1 MQNSAGWTKYITPVL
16 VTIALFMLGT
26 IMAQVSRIDEK
37 LFHHLANDEIHM
49 PRSLYVSKAEFD
61 IQSRFIE
68 KENDRIIKAIDDL
81 RKDLKSE
88 CSNGKSK
95 TRN

>member
-1 MQNSAGWTKYITPVL
+1 MKESWTKYITPVL
-16 VTIALFMLGT
+16 VTIALFMLGS
-26 IMAQVSRIDEK
+26 IMAQVSRVDEK

-81 RKDLKSE
+81 RNDLRAE
-88 CSNGKSK
+88 YGKGK
-95 TRN
+95 TRD

>member
-1 MQNSAGWTKYITPVL
+1 MPDKDNWTKYITPVL
-16 VTIALFMLGT
+16 VTIALFMLGEV
-26 IMAQVSRIDEK
+26 MAQVGRVEEK
-37 LFHHLANDEIHM
+37 LFHHLSNDEIHM

-68 KENDRIIKAIDDL
+68 KENDRILRAIDDL
-81 RKDLKSE
+81 RTDLKAE
-88 CSNGKSK
+88 YTNGKGR

>member
-1 MQNSAGWTKYITPVL
+1 MKESWTKYITPVL
-16 VTIALFMLGT
+16 VTIAIFMLGN
-26 IMAQVSRIDEK
+26 IMAQVGRVDEK

-49 PRSLYVSKAEFD
+49 PRNLYVSKAEFD

-81 RKDLKSE
+81 RNDLKAE
-88 CSNGKSK
+88 YGKGK

>member
-1 MQNSAGWTKYITPVL
+1 MKEGWTKYITPVL
-16 VTIALFMLGT
+16 VTITIFMLGN
-26 IMAQVSRIDEK
+26 IMAQMGRVEER

-49 PRSLYVSKAEFD
+49 PRSQFVSKAEFE

-81 RKDLKSE
+81 RNDLKAE
-88 CSNGKSK
+88 YGKGK
-95 TRN
+95 ARN

>member
-1 MQNSAGWTKYITPVL
+1 MKENWAKYITPVL
-16 VTIALFMLGT
+16 VTIAIFMLGN
-26 IMAQVSRIDEK
+26 IMAQVGRVDEK

-61 IQSRFIE
+61 IQCRFIE

-81 RKDLKSE
+81 RNDLKAE
-88 CSNGKSK
+88 YGKGK

>member
-1 MQNSAGWTKYITPVL
+1 MKESWTKYITPVL
-16 VTIALFMLGT
+16 VTIAIFMLGN
-26 IMAQVSRIDEK
+26 IMAQVGRVDEK

-81 RKDLKSE
+81 RNDLKSE
-88 CSNGKSK
+88 YSNGKSK

>member
-1 MQNSAGWTKYITPVL
+1 MQNGSWTKYITPVL
-16 VTIALFMLGT
+16 VTIAIFMLGV
-26 IMAQVSRIDEK
+26 IMAQVNRIDEK

-68 KENDRIIKAIDDL
+68 KENDRIIKVIDEL
-81 RKDLKSE
+81 RSDLKA
-88 CSNGKSK
+88 GRK
-95 TRN
+95 

>member
-1 MQNSAGWTKYITPVL
+1 MKESWTKYITPVL
-16 VTIALFMLGT
+16 VTIALFMLGS
-26 IMAQVSRIDEK
+26 IMAQVSRVDEK

-81 RKDLKSE
+81 RNDLKAE
-88 CSNGKSK
+88 YGKGK

>member
-1 MQNSAGWTKYITPVL
+1 MQNGNWTKYITPVL
-16 VTIALFMLGT
+16 VTIALFMLGS
-26 IMAQVSRIDEK
+26 IMAQVSRVDEK

-68 KENDRIIKAIDDL
+68 KENDRIIKAIDEL
-81 RKDLKSE
+81 KNDLKSW
-88 CSNGKSK
+88 KK
-95 TRN
+95 

>member
-1 MQNSAGWTKYITPVL
+1 MQNGNWTKYITPVL
-16 VTIALFMLGT
+16 VTIALFMLGS
-26 IMAQVSRIDEK
+26 IMAQVGRVDEK

-68 KENDRIIKAIDDL
+68 KENDRIIKAIDEL
-81 RKDLKSE
+81 KNDLKSW
-88 CSNGKSK
+88 KK
-95 TRN
+95 

>member
-1 MQNSAGWTKYITPVL
+1 MHNSSSWTKLINPVL
-16 VTIALFMLGT
+16 VTIVIFMLGT
-26 IMAQVSRIDEK
+26 IINQVNRIDEK

-68 KENDRIIKAIDDL
+68 KENDRIIKEI
-81 RKDLKSE
+81 RELKVDIKEGYLS
-88 CSNGKSK
+88 GKKS
-95 TRN
+95 

>member
-1 MQNSAGWTKYITPVL
+1 MQNDNWTKYITPVL
-16 VTIALFMLGT
+16 VTIALFMLGS
-26 IMAQVSRIDEK
+26 IMAQVSRVDEK

-68 KENDRIIKAIDDL
+68 KENDRILKAIDDL
-81 RKDLKSE
+81 RNDLKV
-88 CSNGKSK
+88 KSRDGRTK
-95 TRN
+95 

>member
-1 MQNSAGWTKYITPVL
+1 MKESWTKYITPVL
-16 VTIALFMLGT
+16 VTIAIFMLGN
-26 IMAQVSRIDEK
+26 IMAQVGRVDEK

-68 KENDRIIKAIDDL
+68 KENDRIIRAIDDL

-88 CSNGKSK
+88 YSNGKSK

>member
-1 MQNSAGWTKYITPVL
+1 MNGAGWTKYITPVL
-16 VTIALFMLGT
+16 VTIAIFMLGS
-26 IMAQVSRIDEK
+26 IMAQMNRIDEK

-49 PRSLYVSKAEFD
+49 PRSLYVSKAEFE

-81 RKDLKSE
+81 RIDLKA
-88 CSNGKSK
+88 KRK
-95 TRN
+95 

>member
-1 MQNSAGWTKYITPVL
+1 MQNSAGWIKYITPVL
-16 VTIALFMLGT
+16 VTIALFMLGS

-68 KENDRIIKAIDDL
+68 KENDRIIRAIDDL

-88 CSNGKSK
+88 YSNGKSK

>member
-1 MQNSAGWTKYITPVL
+1 MENSAGWIKYITPVL

-37 LFHHLANDEIHM
+37 LFHHLSNDEIHM
-49 PRSLYVSKAEFD
+49 PRSFYVSKAEFD

-81 RKDLKSE
+81 RVDIKAGCLS
-88 CSNGKSK
+88 GKK
-95 TRN
+95 K

>member
-1 MQNSAGWTKYITPVL
+1 MKESWTKYITPVL
-16 VTIALFMLGT
+16 VTIAIFMLGNIT
-26 IMAQVSRIDEK
+26 AQVGRVEEK
-37 LFHHLANDEIHM
+37 LFHNLANDEIHM

-81 RKDLKSE
+81 RNDLKAGYT
-88 CSNGKSK
+88 NGKGK

>member
-1 MQNSAGWTKYITPVL
+1 MQNGSWTKYITPVL

-26 IMAQVSRIDEK
+26 IMAQVSRVDEK

-68 KENDRIIKAIDDL
+68 KENDRIIKAIDE
-81 RKDLKSE
+81 LKADIKAGFLS
-88 CSNGKSK
+88 GKK
-95 TRN
+95 N

>member
-1 MQNSAGWTKYITPVL
+1 MKESWTKYITPVL

-26 IMAQVSRIDEK
+26 IMAQVSRVDEK
-37 LFHHLANDEIHM
+37 LFHHLSNDEIHM

-81 RKDLKSE
+81 RSDLKAE
-88 CSNGKSK
+88 YGKGK

>member
-16 VTIALFMLGT
+16 VTIALFMLGS
-26 IMAQVSRIDEK
+26 IMAQVSRVDEK

-68 KENDRIIKAIDDL
+68 KENDRIIRAIDNLRNDL
-81 RKDLKSE
+81 MAE
-88 CSNGKSK
+88 YSNGKGK

>member
-1 MQNSAGWTKYITPVL
+1 MQSSVGWTKYITPVL
-16 VTIALFMLGT
+16 VTIAIFMIGN
-26 IMAQVSRIDEK
+26 IMAQVGRVDEK

-81 RKDLKSE
+81 RNDLKAE
-88 CSNGKSK
+88 YGKGK

>member
-1 MQNSAGWTKYITPVL
+1 MQNGSWTKYITPVL
-16 VTIALFMLGT
+16 VTIAIFMLGV
-26 IMAQVSRIDEK
+26 IMAQVNRIDEK

-68 KENDRIIKAIDDL
+68 KENDRIIKAIDE
-81 RKDLKSE
+81 LKTDI
-88 CSNGKSK
+88 KAWK
-95 TRN
+95 R

>member
-26 IMAQVSRIDEK
+26 IMAQVSRVDEK

-68 KENDRIIKAIDDL
+68 KENDRIIRAIDDL
-81 RKDLKSE
+81 RNDLKAE
-88 CSNGKSK
+88 YGKGK

>member
-1 MQNSAGWTKYITPVL
+1 MRNDGSWTKYITPVL
-16 VTIALFMLGT
+16 VTIAIFMLGN
-26 IMAQVSRIDEK
+26 IMAQVGRVDDK

-61 IQSRFIE
+61 LQSRFIE

-81 RKDLKSE
+81 RNDLKAE
-88 CSNGKSK
+88 YGKGK
-95 TRN
+95 ARN

>member
-1 MQNSAGWTKYITPVL
+1 MQNGSWTKYITPVL
-16 VTIALFMLGT
+16 VTIAIFMLGV
-26 IMAQVSRIDEK
+26 IMSQVNRIDEK

-68 KENDRIIKAIDDL
+68 KENDRIIKAIDEL
-81 RKDLKSE
+81 KNDLKAW
-88 CSNGKSK
+88 K
-95 TRN
+95 R

>member
-1 MQNSAGWTKYITPVL
+1 MQNGSWTKYITPVL
-16 VTIALFMLGT
+16 VTIAIFMLGV
-26 IMAQVSRIDEK
+26 IMAQVNRIDEK

-68 KENDRIIKAIDDL
+68 KENDRIIKAIDEL
-81 RKDLKSE
+81 RSDLKA
-88 CSNGKSK
+88 KRK
-95 TRN
+95 